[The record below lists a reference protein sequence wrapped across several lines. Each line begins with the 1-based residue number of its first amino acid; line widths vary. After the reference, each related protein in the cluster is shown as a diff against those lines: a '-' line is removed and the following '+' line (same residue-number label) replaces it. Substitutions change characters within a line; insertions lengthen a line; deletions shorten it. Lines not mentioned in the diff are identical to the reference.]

1 MRSLIFS
8 NRSIH
13 LHHCSLFSLMKHR
26 AIVSFA
32 LILSVAIGIAA
43 GNSAPVGYGL
53 VNVSAASLRHDPAHA
68 SEMET
73 QALYGTPVAI
83 LSDSLADWCMC
94 RMPDG
99 YEAYI
104 HRSAFV
110 PKSEQEMARWRSAHR
125 LIVTASGEHHLIA
138 DTLSA
143 SPRNVVSD
151 LTWLSILE
159 GRKTPGSAFVL
170 ATLPDGRQGYMPVS
184 AVDDFAEWA
193 AREPSPDALADAA
206 YAMRG
211 VPYLW
216 GGASSKAVD
225 CSGLTQLCYFSAGML
240 LPRNASQQAKAGVVI
255 DMADPATLHRADLLF
270 FGEGEGTRITHVALF
285 DADTRFIH
293 ASGRVFESSFD
304 TQHPLYI
311 PRRVLKAVRIIGTPQ
326 AAAMAVARHP
336 AYFNQR

>member
-1 MRSLIFS
+1 
-8 NRSIH
+8 
-13 LHHCSLFSLMKHR
+13 MKHR
-26 AIVSFA
+26 AIVSIA

-43 GNSAPVGYGL
+43 DRAVPVGYGL

-73 QALYGTPVAI
+73 QALYGTPLEI

-104 HRSAFV
+104 PRSAFA
-110 PKSEQEMARWRSAHR
+110 PKTEQEMARWRSADR
-125 LIVTASGEHHLIA
+125 LIVTASGEHHLVA

-151 LTWLSILE
+151 VTWLSILE
-159 GRKTPGSAFVL
+159 GRKAPGSAFAL
-170 ATLPDGRQGYMPVS
+170 ATLPDGRQGYLPAS
-184 AVDDFAEWA
+184 AVADFAEWA
-193 AREPSPDALADAA
+193 ARGPSADAIADAA

-225 CSGLTQLCYFSAGML
+225 CSGLTQLCYFSAGLL
-240 LPRNASQQAKAGVVI
+240 LPRNASQQAKAGAGI
-255 DMADPATLHRADLLF
+255 DLADSAALRRADLLF
-270 FGEGEGTRITHVALF
+270 FGEGEGERITHVALF
-285 DADTRFIH
+285 DGDSRFIH

-304 TQHPLYI
+304 PQHPLYI
-311 PRRVLKAVRIIGTPQ
+311 PRRVLKAVRILGTPQ
-326 AAAMAVARHP
+326 AAAMAVAHHP